1 MCKKL
6 FRRIFGKKVKIKADK
21 RFETL
26 FSEATKVTP
35 RWVENHKA
43 ALTEIARRED
53 TVTDA
58 TIVLF
63 RDRHGITLCCEYQRS
78 GKKVGRV

>member
-6 FRRIFGKKVKIKADK
+6 FRRLFHKKVKTGSQE

-26 FSEATKVTP
+26 FKEATKVTP
-35 RWVENHKA
+35 RWIANHKST
-43 ALTEIARRED
+43 LLEIARRED

-58 TIVLF
+58 TIVLY
-63 RDRHGITLCCEYQRS
+63 RDRRGILLSCEYQRS
-78 GKKVGRV
+78 GKKVGMR